1 LVLRARKPLR
11 TGLLAASLLFN
22 PTLVRIDVLRD
33 AALSWHIPAAAPL
46 TRGAR
51 MYMDAPRGSG
61 QLSATVRSI
70 MRTNP
75 RLSGFDALQLAVRTL
90 RAARAAGLD
99 PGFLAATL
107 LQESAFDPAAVS
119 WAGAV
124 GIGQFMVPTAD
135 LYGLDPFAPGPSI
148 DATARLLSSYVA
160 RYRGRRSA
168 DPYALAL
175 AAYNA
180 GSAAVERY
188 GGVPPYDET
197 RAYIVDVRERW
208 SRIVRDR

>member
-1 LVLRARKPLR
+1 LDGRKPLR
-11 TGLLAASLLFN
+11 ATVLAVSLLFN
-22 PTLVRIDVLRD
+22 PGLVRIDVLRD

-51 MYMDAPRGSG
+51 IYMDAPKRGG
-61 QLSATVRSI
+61 QLTATVRSI

-75 RLSGFDALQLAVRTL
+75 RLSGFDALVLAERTID
-90 RAARAAGLD
+90 AAREHAID

-107 LQESAFDPAAVS
+107 LQESGFDPAIVS
-119 WAGAV
+119 WAGAA
-124 GIGQFMVPTAD
+124 GIGQFMVGTAD
-135 LYGLDPFAPGPSI
+135 MAGIDPFDPGASI
-148 DATARLLSSYVA
+148 GATAKLLASYVD
-160 RYRGRRSA
+160 RYRSYRGA

-180 GSAAVERY
+180 GPAAVERY
-188 GGVPPYDET
+188 GGVPPYAET
-197 RAYIVDVRERW
+197 LTYIADIRERW

>member
-1 LVLRARKPLR
+1 LRARKPLR
-11 TGLLAASLLFN
+11 AILLAASLAFN
-22 PTLVRIDVLRD
+22 PGWVRIDVLRD
-33 AALSWHIPAAAPL
+33 AVLSWHIPAAAPL

-51 MYMDAPRGSG
+51 IYMDAPPGSG

-75 RLSGFDALQLAVRTL
+75 RLAAFDALVLAGRTL
-90 RAARAAGLD
+90 RAAAANGLD

-107 LQESAFDPAAVS
+107 LEESAYNPAIVS

-124 GIGQFMVPTAD
+124 GIGQFMVGTAD
-135 LYGLDPFAPGPSI
+135 GYGIDPFDPGPAI
-148 DATARLLSSYVA
+148 DASAQLLAAYVA
-160 RYRGRRSA
+160 RYRAQGVS
-168 DPYALAL
+168 DPFALAL

-180 GSAAVERY
+180 GPAAVEKY
-188 GGVPPYDET
+188 GGVPPYPET
-197 RAYIVDVRERW
+197 IEYITDIRERW

>member
-1 LVLRARKPLR
+1 LVSRARKPLR
-11 TGLLAASLLFN
+11 ATLLAASLLLN
-22 PTLVRIDVLRD
+22 PAEVRIDVLRD
-33 AALSWHIPAAAPL
+33 AVLSWHIPIAAPL

-51 MYMDAPRGSG
+51 LYMDAPIGSG

-75 RLSGFDALQLAVRTL
+75 RLSAFDALLLAERTL
-90 RAARAAGLD
+90 RAARRTGLD

-107 LQESAFDPAAVS
+107 LQESAFDPDAVS

-124 GIGQFMVPTAD
+124 GIGQFMVGTAD
-135 LYGLDPFAPGPSI
+135 RYGIDPFDPGPAI
-148 DATARLLSSYVA
+148 DATAGLLAEYLA
-160 RYRGRRSA
+160 DYRRAGWG
-168 DPYALAL
+168 DPFALAL

-180 GSAAVERY
+180 GPAAVEAY
-188 GGVPPYDET
+188 HGVPPYPET
-197 RAYIVDVRERW
+197 RAYVADIRERW

>member
-11 TGLLAASLLFN
+11 TGLLAASLLVN

-51 MYMDAPRGSG
+51 IYMDAPRGSG
-61 QLSATVRSI
+61 QLSATVRSV

-75 RLSGFDALQLAVRTL
+75 RLSGVDALLLAARTL
-90 RAARAAGLD
+90 RAARDAGLD

-107 LQESAFDPAAVS
+107 LQESAFDPGAVS

-124 GIGQFMVPTAD
+124 GIGQFMVGTAD
-135 LYGLDPFAPGPSI
+135 LYGIDPFQPGPAI
-148 DATARLLSSYVA
+148 DATARLLSDYVR
-160 RYRGRRSA
+160 RYRSWRSD

-180 GSAAVERY
+180 GPEAVAYY
-188 GGVPPYDET
+188 GGVPPYAET
-197 RAYIVDVRERW
+197 RQYILDVRERW

>member
-1 LVLRARKPLR
+1 MRARKPLR
-11 TGLLAASLLFN
+11 ATLLALSLAFN
-22 PTLVRIDVLRD
+22 PGWVRIDVLRD
-33 AALSWHIPAAAPL
+33 AALSWHIPVPAPL

-51 MYMDAPRGSG
+51 MYMDAAPRSG
-61 QLSATVRSI
+61 QLTATVRNI

-75 RLSGFDALQLAVRTL
+75 RLSGFDALVLAERTL
-90 RAARAAGLD
+90 SAARAHGLD

-107 LQESAFDPAAVS
+107 LQESAYDPDAIS

-124 GIGQFMVPTAD
+124 GIGQFMVGTAD
-135 LYGLDPFAPGPSI
+135 LYGIDPFDPGPSI
-148 DATARLLSSYVA
+148 DATARLLGAYLA
-160 RYRGRRSA
+160 RYRGAA

-180 GSAAVERY
+180 GPAAVERY
-188 GGVPPYDET
+188 GGVPPYAET
-197 RAYIVDVRERW
+197 RAYIADIRERW

>member
-1 LVLRARKPLR
+1 
-11 TGLLAASLLFN
+11 LAASLVFN
-22 PTLVRIDVLRD
+22 PAWVRIDVLRD

-51 MYMDAPRGSG
+51 MYMDAPLRSG

-75 RLSGFDALQLAVRTL
+75 RLSGFDALVLAEHTL
-90 RAARAAGLD
+90 HAARANGID

-107 LQESAFDPAAVS
+107 LEESAYDPDAVS
-119 WAGAV
+119 WAGAI
-124 GIGQFMVPTAD
+124 GSGQFMIGTAD
-135 LYGLDPFAPGPSI
+135 DYGINPFEPEAAI
-148 DATARLLSSYVA
+148 DATARLLAGYLE
-160 RYRGRRSA
+160 RYRGA
-168 DPYALAL
+168 PDPFALAL

-180 GSAAVERY
+180 GPAAVEKY
-188 GGVPPYDET
+188 DGVPPYAET
-197 RAYIVDVRERW
+197 IEYIADIRERW

>member
-1 LVLRARKPLR
+1 M
-11 TGLLAASLLFN
+11 AASLLFD
-22 PTLVRIDVLRD
+22 PSLVRIDVLRD
-33 AALSWHIPAAAPL
+33 AALSWHIPAPAPL

-51 MYMDAPRGSG
+51 LFMDAPPRGG
-61 QLSATVRSI
+61 QLTATVRSI

-75 RLSGFDALQLAVRTL
+75 RLAGVDALALAVRTL

-107 LQESAFDPAAVS
+107 LQESAYDPQAVS

-124 GIGQFMVPTAD
+124 GIGQFMVGTAD
-135 LYGLDPFAPGPSI
+135 GYGIDPFDPGAAI
-148 DATARLLSSYVA
+148 DATARLLASYVA
-160 RYRGRRSA
+160 RYRAQGA
-168 DPYALAL
+168 GDPYALAL

-180 GSAAVERY
+180 GPAAVERY
-188 GGVPPYDET
+188 GGVPPFAET
-197 RAYIVDVRERW
+197 LAYITDIRERW

>member
-1 LVLRARKPLR
+1 LRARKPLR

-22 PTLVRIDVLRD
+22 PAGVRIDVLRD
-33 AALSWHIPAAAPL
+33 AALSWHIPLAAPL

-75 RLSGFDALQLAVRTL
+75 RLSGFDALVLAARTL
-90 RAARAAGLD
+90 RAAHAAGID

-107 LQESAFDPAAVS
+107 LQESAFDPNAVS
-119 WAGAV
+119 WAGAA

-135 LYGLDPFAPGPSI
+135 LYGIDPFQPGPAI
-148 DATARLLSSYVA
+148 DATARLLSAYVE
-160 RYRGRRSA
+160 RYRAWGTG
-168 DPYALAL
+168 DPFALAL

-180 GSAAVERY
+180 GPAAVESY
-188 GGVPPYDET
+188 AGVPPYAET

>member
-1 LVLRARKPLR
+1 
-11 TGLLAASLLFN
+11 LAASLVFN
-22 PTLVRIDVLRD
+22 PAWVRIDVLRD

-51 MYMDAPRGSG
+51 MYMDAPLRSG

-75 RLSGFDALQLAVRTL
+75 RLSGFDALVLAEHTL
-90 RAARAAGLD
+90 HAARANGID

-107 LQESAFDPAAVS
+107 LEESAYDPDAVS
-119 WAGAV
+119 WAGAI
-124 GIGQFMVPTAD
+124 GIGQFMIGTAD
-135 LYGLDPFAPGPSI
+135 DYGINPFEPEAAI
-148 DATARLLSSYVA
+148 DATARLLAGYLE
-160 RYRGRRSA
+160 RYRGA
-168 DPYALAL
+168 PDPFALAL

-180 GSAAVERY
+180 GPAAVEKY
-188 GGVPPYDET
+188 DGVPPYAET
-197 RAYIVDVRERW
+197 IEYIADIRERW

>member
-1 LVLRARKPLR
+1 M
-11 TGLLAASLLFN
+11 LAASLAFN
-22 PTLVRIDVLRD
+22 PAWVRIDVLRD
-33 AALSWHIPAAAPL
+33 AALAWHIPVAAPL

-51 MYMDAPRGSG
+51 MYMDAPPRSG

-75 RLSGFDALQLAVRTL
+75 RLSALDALELAAQTL
-90 RAARAAGLD
+90 EAARAGRID

-107 LQESAFDPAAVS
+107 LQESAYDPSAIS

-124 GIGQFMVPTAD
+124 GIGQFMVGTAD
-135 LYGLDPFAPGPSI
+135 LFGINPWRPGPAI
-148 DATARLLSSYVA
+148 AATARLLATYVTA
-160 RYRGRRSA
+160 YRSQGFA

-180 GSAAVERY
+180 GPAAVAKY
-188 GGVPPYDET
+188 GGIPPYRET
-197 RAYIVDVRERW
+197 RDYISDIYERW

>member
-1 LVLRARKPLR
+1 VLV
-11 TGLLAASLLFN
+11 ASLAFN
-22 PTLVRIDVLRD
+22 PALVRIDVLRD
-33 AALSWHIPAAAPL
+33 AVLSWHIPAPAPL

-51 MYMDAPRGSG
+51 MYMDAPLRSG

-75 RLSGFDALQLAVRTL
+75 RLSAFDALVLAERTL
-90 RAARAAGLD
+90 RAARENGID

-107 LQESAFDPAAVS
+107 LQESAFDPTIVS

-124 GIGQFMVPTAD
+124 GIGQLMVGTAD
-135 LYGLDPFAPGPSI
+135 LWGVDPFEPGPAI
-148 DATARLLSSYVA
+148 DVTAHLLARYLA
-160 RYRGRRSA
+160 RYRGWPGQ
-168 DPYALAL
+168 DPFALAL

-180 GSAAVERY
+180 GPGAVTY
-188 GGVPPYDET
+188 YDGVPPYAET
-197 RAYIVDVRERW
+197 HLYIADVRERW